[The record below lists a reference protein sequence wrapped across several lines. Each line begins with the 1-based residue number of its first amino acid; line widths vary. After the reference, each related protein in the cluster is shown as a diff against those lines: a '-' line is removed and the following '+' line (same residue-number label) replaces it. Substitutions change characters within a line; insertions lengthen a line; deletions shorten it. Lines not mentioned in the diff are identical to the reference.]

1 MQEVTPSKESIRN
14 RAHSIYP
21 AIGLAILIVVGIYV
35 FGVFSSERTATNTE
49 KDFSGY
55 SMSSLLGEAESGNV
69 AAQLRVSEHYGNGTG
84 GFSINDAL
92 HFEWA
97 VRAAKSGNIR
107 AKVYVG
113 RCYFH
118 GTGTDEDLERAYEM
132 LAGPAKDFNDPR
144 AQAYMGFFCTG
155 DYGRPRQDELAL
167 EWFRKSAAQG
177 DPQGEFGYGQSL
189 LFGTHG
195 ASIDYKE
202 GVRLLRHSLEQGNVR
217 ASGPLGWAY
226 ANGVGVEKDYKE
238 ASWLYEKDASEGGY
252 QSAHALALLYLDGN
266 GVIKDVE
273 EALKWL
279 KKSSEGGYM
288 EAKKSLG
295 SMYDDGNVVDVDR
308 VTASKY
314 YLEVAL
320 SGDVDYQRLMG
331 VRFQEGLG
339 VSGDANPDLSGDL
352 NEAYAWFNVAASNG
366 DSRAAGLREDVA
378 KSLDTEWI
386 LAAQKRS
393 REILKEIE
401 AKKAKK

>member
-1 MQEVTPSKESIRN
+1 
-14 RAHSIYP
+14 
-21 AIGLAILIVVGIYV
+21 
-35 FGVFSSERTATNTE
+35 
-49 KDFSGY
+49 
-55 SMSSLLGEAESGNV
+55 
-69 AAQLRVSEHYGNGTG
+69 
-84 GFSINDAL
+84 
-92 HFEWA
+92 
-97 VRAAKSGNIR
+97 
-107 AKVYVG
+107 
-113 RCYFH
+113 
-118 GTGTDEDLERAYEM
+118 
-132 LAGPAKDFNDPR
+132 
-144 AQAYMGFFCTG
+144 
-155 DYGRPRQDELAL
+155 
-167 EWFRKSAAQG
+167 
-177 DPQGEFGYGQSL
+177 
-189 LFGTHG
+189 
-195 ASIDYKE
+195 
-202 GVRLLRHSLEQGNVR
+202 
-217 ASGPLGWAY
+217 LGWAH
-226 ANGVGVEKDYKE
+226 ANGEGVEKDYKE
-238 ASWLYEKDASEGGY
+238 ASRLYEKDASEGGY

-352 NEAYAWFNVAASNG
+352 NEAYAWFNIAASNG
-366 DSRAAGLREDVA
+366 DTQAAGLREDVA
-378 KSLDTEWI
+378 KSLDSERI